1 MAVFSITYHSSSK
14 VLWFMNQIA
23 AIIKLPEQEKFE
35 NSESKLILYD
45 QASDS
50 SWSKNR
56 IPIFKSNIYPFKY
69 FSNIVVS

>member
-1 MAVFSITYHSSSK
+1 MAVFCITSYSSSK

-23 AIIKLPEQEKFE
+23 AIIKVPKQEKFE
-35 NSESKLILYD
+35 INESKFILYD

-56 IPIFKSNIYPFKY
+56 QNINILILC
-69 FSNIVVS
+69 NIVVS

>member
-1 MAVFSITYHSSSK
+1 MAVFCITFHSSSK

-23 AIIKLPEQEKFE
+23 AIINVPKQEKFE
-35 NSESKLILYD
+35 NNESKFILYD

-56 IPIFKSNIYPFKY
+56 IPIFEFIFNIAG
-69 FSNIVVS
+69 S